1 MAKKNT
7 ARARV
12 VVKPWAE
19 TRRKY
24 LSPAQIEK
32 NRRWAEQKTIEMNL
46 REVRKLVGKTQK
58 EMEDAAEMTQSEV
71 SQIEQREDH
80 LVSTLKKFIEALG
93 GELDVIARFGDKT
106 IKLKGV

>member
-1 MAKKNT
+1 
-7 ARARV
+7 V